1 VFRIAAIAVVAAAAA
16 GFAFA
21 APGTRLPQAHT
32 ATPTEHPP
40 PVRQRPVQRTPPRV
54 TFIGDSVPDEISY
67 VASAQAL
74 LRQGVHIDLQLAAC
88 RRLVEPSCT
97 VAGVTPPTALAVIE
111 SMGRRLGPVVVMG
124 VGYNDWQLVYPRDTQ
139 LVLAALRQ
147 AGVRH
152 VLWLTLR
159 EARHSYIPMDDDIR
173 RLARAN
179 PDVTIV
185 DWNRYSRSHPAWFGP
200 DGLHL
205 SVAGATAMATLL
217 HKALV
222 SLRIAQMVDR

>member
-1 VFRIAAIAVVAAAAA
+1 VFRIAAIAVAAAAAA

-21 APGTRLPQAHT
+21 SPGAHLPQAHT

-40 PVRQRPVQRTPPRV
+40 AAPKRPVHRTPPRV

-74 LRQGVHIDLQLAAC
+74 LGRGVRIDLQLAAC

-97 VAGVTPPTALAVIE
+97 VAGVTPPTALDVIE
-111 SMGRRLGPVVVMG
+111 SLGHRLGQVVVIG

-139 LVLAALRQ
+139 LVLAALRE
-147 AGVRH
+147 AGVQH

-159 EARHSYIPMDDDIR
+159 EARHSYIPMDADIR
-173 RLARAN
+173 RLAASNR
-179 PDVTIV
+179 DVTVV

-217 HKALV
+217 HKTLV

>member
-1 VFRIAAIAVVAAAAA
+1 MLRLAVLAVLAAATA

-21 APGTRLPQAHT
+21 APGTRLHQAHT
-32 ATPTEHPP
+32 AIPAEHPP
-40 PVRQRPVQRTPPRV
+40 TPPEPPVHRTPLRV

-74 LRQGVHIDLQLAAC
+74 LQRGVHIDLQLAAC

-97 VAGVTPPTALAVIE
+97 VAGVTPPTALNVIE
-111 SMGRRLGPVVVMG
+111 SMGHRLGSVVVIG
-124 VGYNDWQLVYPRDTQ
+124 VGYNDWQLVYPHDTQ

-147 AGVRH
+147 AGVQR

-159 EARHSYIPMDDDIR
+159 EARHSYIPMDADIR
-173 RLARAN
+173 QLAKSN
-179 PDVTIV
+179 PDVTVV
-185 DWNRYSRSHPAWFGP
+185 DWNRYSRSHPSWFGP

-205 SVAGATAMATLL
+205 SVAGATAMATLV
-217 HKALV
+217 HKTLV
-222 SLRIAQMVDR
+222 SLRTG

>member
-1 VFRIAAIAVVAAAAA
+1 VFRLAAIAVVAAAVAA
-16 GFAFA
+16 GFAF
-21 APGTRLPQAHT
+21 T
-32 ATPTEHPP
+32 ATGTQVRQAQTATTTEHPP
-40 PVRQRPVQRTPPRV
+40 PRRKRPVRRTPLHV

-74 LRQGVHIDLQLAAC
+74 LRRGVHIDLQLAAC

-97 VAGVTPPTALAVIE
+97 VAGVTPPTALDVIE

-147 AGVRH
+147 AGVQH

-159 EARHSYIPMDDDIR
+159 EARHSYIPMDADIR
-173 RLARAN
+173 RLAQSN

-185 DWNRYSRSHPAWFGP
+185 DWNLYSRSHPNWFGP

-205 SVAGATAMATLL
+205 TVAGATAMATLL
-217 HKALV
+217 HKTLV
-222 SLRIAQMVDR
+222 SLRIA

>member
-1 VFRIAAIAVVAAAAA
+1 VFRLAAIAVVVAAAA

-21 APGTRLPQAHT
+21 APGTRIPQAHT
-32 ATPTEHPP
+32 STPTEHPP
-40 PVRQRPVQRTPPRV
+40 SVPERPIHRTPLRV

-67 VASAQAL
+67 VAPAQAL
-74 LRQGVHIDLQLAAC
+74 LRRGIQINLQLAAC

-97 VAGVTPPTALAVIE
+97 VAGVTPPTALDVIE
-111 SMGRRLGPVVVMG
+111 SMGHRLGPVVVIG

-147 AGVRH
+147 AGVQH

-159 EARHSYIPMDDDIR
+159 EARHSYIPMDADIR

-185 DWNRYSRSHPAWFGP
+185 DWNRYSRSHPSWFGP

-205 SVAGATAMATLL
+205 SVAGATAMAMLL
-217 HKALV
+217 HKTLV
-222 SLRIAQMVDR
+222 SLRI

>member
-1 VFRIAAIAVVAAAAA
+1 VFRIAAIAIAAAAA
-16 GFAFA
+16 GAAGIALAEPANHPPEPPTA
-21 APGTRLPQAHT
+21 APH
-32 ATPTEHPP
+32 EHPP
-40 PVRQRPVQRTPPRV
+40 ATRKRPAHRTLQRV

-74 LRQGVHIDLQLAAC
+74 LGRGVQINLQLAAC
-88 RRLVEPSCT
+88 RRLVEPSCA
-97 VAGVTPPTALAVIE
+97 VAGVTPPTALDVIE
-111 SMGRRLGPVVVMG
+111 SMGHRLGPVVVIG
-124 VGYNDWQLVYPRDTQ
+124 VGYNDWQLVYPHDTQ
-139 LVLAALRQ
+139 LVLAALRA

-159 EARHSYIPMDDDIR
+159 EARHSYIPMDADIR
-173 RLARAN
+173 QLARAN

-217 HKALV
+217 HKTLV
-222 SLRIAQMVDR
+222 SLRIA